1 MLTLNVNMSF
11 IIITL
16 EARRRKLAKYYEI
29 FLLEK
34 KKSEST

>member
-1 MLTLNVNMSF
+1 MSF

-16 EARRRKLAKYYEI
+16 KARGRKLAKYYEI

-34 KKSEST
+34 NKVSQHNFPST